1 MRITVKNVLLY
12 IIGNLIVSIGIY
24 MMIMS
29 KIGVGSW
36 DAVFHNTATLL
47 NSKFWIF
54 NLAFNSLFLLIVLI
68 YRKSFKSL
76 SILVTIGLQTLFL
89 AIWEDFVFKN
99 FALDN
104 MTLQIVL
111 FILAILVIPVGLNF
125 IIISSLPKMIYDEM
139 TFVLM
144 DITKIKSFGIVRIGF
159 EVLAVTIA
167 IIVGL
172 IAGIGLGQVGPGTI
186 IMTFLLG
193 PLIDLY
199 LKFFRRFEDKLEP
212 ISEPSS
218 TITT

>member
-1 MRITVKNVLLY
+1 MRITTKNVLLY
-12 IIGNLIVSIGIY
+12 ILGNIIVSLGIY
-24 MMIMS
+24 LMIVS

-47 NSKFWIF
+47 SSKFWIF
-54 NLAFNSLFLLIVLI
+54 NLAFNSLFLIFVMV
-68 YRKSFKSL
+68 YRKSFE
-76 SILVTIGLQTLFL
+76 SITILITIAIQTAFL
-89 AIWEDFVFKN
+89 ALWEDIVFKG
-99 FALDN
+99 FVLDN
-104 MTLQIVL
+104 LTIQIS
-111 FILAILVIPVGLNF
+111 FFAFAILVIPVGLNF